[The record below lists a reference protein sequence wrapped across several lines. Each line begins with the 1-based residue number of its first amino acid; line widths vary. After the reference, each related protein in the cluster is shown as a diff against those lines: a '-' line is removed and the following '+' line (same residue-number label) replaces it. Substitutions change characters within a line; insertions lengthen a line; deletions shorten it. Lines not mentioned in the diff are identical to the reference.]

1 MNFYQFGKAISY
13 IAARLIFKI
22 RYEGLENIPE
32 GGGYIIVCN
41 HISGFDP
48 IIIAHKIAPQIHY
61 IAKAELTANPI
72 MGLIMK
78 GLGVIPIKRGG
89 GDTSALDQGVE
100 FVREGRIL
108 GVFPEGKRSKDGQ
121 PLRPRLG
128 VSVIAGQSKADIL
141 PVAVSY
147 GGMARF
153 RASVTVRYG
162 PVIPSDKITV
172 DLNSPASLRA
182 ASKFIM
188 SEIIALLD
196 KVPDPGLPEKEENV
210 PDLSFPNEEATE

>member
-13 IAARLIFKI
+13 VAARLIFRI
-22 RYEGLENIPE
+22 RYEGLENIPQ
-32 GGGYIIVCN
+32 GGGYILVCN

-48 IIIAHKIAPQIHY
+48 IIIAHKVAPQIHY
-61 IAKAELTANPI
+61 IAKVELTTNPV

-78 GLGVIPIKRGG
+78 GLGVIPIKRGE
-89 GDTSALDQGVE
+89 GDTSALEQGVE
-100 FVREGRIL
+100 FVREGRVL

-128 VSVIAGQSKADIL
+128 ISIIAGQSKADIL
-141 PVAVSY
+141 PVAISY

-153 RASVTVRYG
+153 GAPVTVRYG
-162 PVIPSDKITV
+162 PLIPSDKINV

-182 ASKFIM
+182 TSKFIM
-188 SEIIALLD
+188 GEIIALMD
-196 KVPDPGLPEKEENV
+196 KVPDPSLPEKEDDV
-210 PDLSFPNEEATE
+210 TDPNPPEKGDA